1 MSVYC
6 GASQLIHRGFS
17 QEPDVGQKPKTDSE
31 SARKKTKSKRKQKS
45 LSTCVI
51 VAKLLCKNFSTIDNK
66 NIFTN
71 SDV

>member
-6 GASQLIHRGFS
+6 GASQLIHGGFS

-51 VAKLLCKNFSTIDNK
+51 VAKLLCSLSTIEQK